1 MLGVDLPGGPI
12 GACGIVND
20 PKGLRGLEPPR
31 IYRCRRRAASTPA
44 RVRPMGGERKT
55 PAGVPAG
62 ARVRPESIA
71 AAQSRG
77 IVNSQSGQIMSGSLI

>member
-1 MLGVDLPGGPI
+1 MVGVNLPGGPL

-31 IYRCRRRAASTPA
+31 IYRGHRRAASAPA
-44 RVRPMGGERKT
+44 RVRPVGGERKT

-62 ARVRPESIA
+62 ARVDPGSIV

-77 IVNSQSGQIMSGSLI
+77 IVSSQSGQIMSGSLI